1 MKDTYAGKGFFAHGV
16 KNYTPRESYELSLTG
31 AMIVD
36 VREPYMTN
44 FKAFNVDNVI
54 YLPFGKFID
63 FYRELPEDRQL
74 IIADSVG
81 LKSRECVI
89 FLNEH
94 GYKNVANMAGG
105 MVDWERD
112 GLPVKIDKEY
122 RLSGSCM
129 CQLKA
134 KGERQK

>member
-1 MKDTYAGKGFFAHGV
+1 MRNTHAGKGFFAHGV
-16 KNYTPRESYELSLTG
+16 KNYTPRESYELSLAG

-44 FKAFNVDNVI
+44 YKMFGIDNMI
-54 YLPFGKFID
+54 FLPFSKLS
-63 FYRELPEDRQL
+63 ELYPGLPGDRQL

-81 LKSRECVI
+81 LKSRECAL
-89 FLNEH
+89 FLMEH
-94 GYKNVANMAGG
+94 GYQNVANMAGG

-134 KGERQK
+134 KAKR